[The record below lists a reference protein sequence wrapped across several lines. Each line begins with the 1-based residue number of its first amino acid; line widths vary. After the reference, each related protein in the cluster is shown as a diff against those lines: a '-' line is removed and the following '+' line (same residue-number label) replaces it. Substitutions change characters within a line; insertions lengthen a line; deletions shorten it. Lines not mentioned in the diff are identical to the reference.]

1 MAEEAKEGDAVTGGR
16 GPCPCQLLADFRSVF
31 IFSEDNSGAALVL

>member
-1 MAEEAKEGDAVTGGR
+1 MVVVAIDNPR
-16 GPCPCQLLADFRSVF
+16 LCPCQLLADFRSVF